1 MADVS
6 LYERPG
12 SHPNALALL
21 ARPPIYERSSPRP
34 QFATLSS
41 ANPRTLSDLPF
52 DVLLMIAEHLDPEA
66 VATLQSVRFFLFG
79 SITIIDQL

>member
-21 ARPPIYERSSPRP
+21 ARPIYERSSPRP

-79 SITIIDQL
+79 LIN